1 MSRRW
6 RFSAGVAGLA
16 LALLLGNGIAPVHA
30 ATPQDQETAA
40 TLSPALPRHENTNV
54 ILISLQCLRPDHLGL
69 YGYQRQTSP
78 NIDALGKE
86 SVVFDNAI
94 SQANLTPV
102 AQMSVLT
109 SQYPRVNGMVSFEVA
124 PGQVSAET
132 LPSILKYYGYTTAAT
147 ISSPEFFMRYDTGSG
162 DVVNPGDLF
171 SRSFDYYGRT
181 RRGLGGRSIRKVPAE
196 ALQWLSANKEKKFF
210 LWIASG
216 LIHMP
221 YAAAVPAPYQTMYD
235 PEGYTPFWKN
245 LPLPQSESAASP
257 DPSYEVFSRVLHN
270 QFYLGFKP
278 VYQLTPTDVAYVNG
292 RYDAGVTYT
301 DFFVGKVM
309 ERLAELKL
317 TDKTLVVL
325 QSIHGEDLGEQGN
338 FFHYDVTDTVIKNAL
353 LMRFPD
359 QRFSGRRYTE
369 QVQGIDILPT
379 VLNYLD
385 IPAPHA
391 AQGKSL
397 LPYLSGE
404 ESAPANEF
412 AYIDRLPWWE
422 YTLSKWYLAF
432 KSAQGDTFVDSEK
445 AKLTAYEKM
454 LKERFSKLDAPPG
467 DIAIRTTEWKLILR
481 KDKALLDEVSWWR
494 FISGSKQTTVAHEL
508 YDLVNDPQEK
518 NNVAAT
524 HPDVVA
530 RLKEKLLAWNSA
542 VEERKTTYKKE
553 AKHLIIPYP

>member
-1 MSRRW
+1 MSRRF
-6 RFSAGVAGLA
+6 RVTAGVAGLA
-16 LALLLGNGIAPVHA
+16 LALLLTGSVSQSFA
-30 ATPQDQETAA
+30 TAA
-40 TLSPALPRHENTNV
+40 QDAGQPPTLPRHENTNV

-69 YGYQRQTSP
+69 YGYKRQTSP

-86 SVVFDNAI
+86 SVVFENAI

-124 PGQVSAET
+124 PDQVTAET
-132 LPSILKYYGYTTAAT
+132 LPSILKHYGYTTAAT
-147 ISSPEFFMRYDTGSG
+147 ISSPEFFMRYDSG
-162 DVVNPGDLF
+162 AGAVVNPGDLF

-181 RRGLGGRSIRKVPAE
+181 RRGLGGRSIRKVPSE
-196 ALQWLSANKEKKFF
+196 ALQWLAANKEKKFF

-235 PEGYTPFWKN
+235 PAGYTPFWKRM
-245 LPLPQSESAASP
+245 PLPKSESADSL
-257 DPSYEVFSRVLHN
+257 DPSYEVFSRVFHN
-270 QFYLGFKP
+270 DFYLGFKP
-278 VYQLTPTDVAYVNG
+278 VYHLTQTDVDYVNA

-301 DFFVGKVM
+301 DRFVGEVM
-309 ERLAELKL
+309 KQLAALKL

-353 LMRFPD
+353 MMRFPD
-359 QRFSGRRYTE
+359 HEFSGRRYSE

-379 VLNYLD
+379 VLNYLE
-385 IPAPHA
+385 IPAPHG
-391 AQGKSL
+391 AQGKSM
-397 LPYLSGE
+397 LPYLKEE
-404 ESAPANEF
+404 ESTVPNEF

-432 KSAQGDTFVDSEK
+432 KSAQGDTFVASEK
-445 AKLTAYEKM
+445 AALAAYQTM
-454 LKERFSKLDAPPG
+454 LKERFATLDAPPG
-467 DIAIRTTEWKLILR
+467 DIAIRTKEWKLILR
-481 KDKALLDEVSWWR
+481 KDKALLDKVSWWR
-494 FISGSKQTTVAHEL
+494 FISGSKQETVAHEL
-508 YDLVNDPQEK
+508 YDLTRDPHEK

-524 HPDVVA
+524 HPEVVA
-530 RLKEKLLAWNSA
+530 RLKEKLLAWNST
-542 VEERKTTYKKE
+542 VEAQKSTYKKE
-553 AKHLIIPYP
+553 EKHLIIPYP

>member
-1 MSRRW
+1 MSRRF
-6 RFSAGVAGLA
+6 RVTAGVAGLA
-16 LALLLGNGIAPVHA
+16 LALLLTGSVSQSFA
-30 ATPQDQETAA
+30 TAA
-40 TLSPALPRHENTNV
+40 QDEGQPPTLPRHENTNV

-69 YGYQRQTSP
+69 YGYKRQTSP

-86 SVVFDNAI
+86 SVVFENAI

-124 PGQVSAET
+124 PDQVTAET
-132 LPSILKYYGYTTAAT
+132 LPSILKHYDYTTAAT
-147 ISSPEFFMRYDTGSG
+147 ISSPEFFMRYDSG
-162 DVVNPGDLF
+162 AGAVVNPGDLF

-181 RRGLGGRSIRKVPAE
+181 RRGLGGRSIRKVPSE
-196 ALQWLSANKEKKFF
+196 ALQWLAANKEKKFF

-235 PEGYTPFWKN
+235 PAGYTPFWKRM
-245 LPLPQSESAASP
+245 PLPKSESADSL
-257 DPSYEVFSRVLHN
+257 DPSYEVFSRVFHN
-270 QFYLGFKP
+270 DFYLGFKP
-278 VYQLTPTDVAYVNG
+278 VYHLTQTDVDYVNA

-301 DFFVGKVM
+301 DRFVGEVM
-309 ERLAELKL
+309 KQLAALKL

-353 LMRFPD
+353 MMRFPD
-359 QRFSGRRYTE
+359 HEFSGRRYSE

-379 VLNYLD
+379 VLNYLE
-385 IPAPHA
+385 IPAPHG
-391 AQGKSL
+391 AQGKSM
-397 LPYLSGE
+397 LPYLKGE
-404 ESAPANEF
+404 ETTPPNEF

-432 KSAQGDTFVDSEK
+432 KSAQGDTFVASEK
-445 AKLTAYEKM
+445 APLAAYQTM
-454 LKERFSKLDAPPG
+454 LKERFATLDAPPG
-467 DIAIRTTEWKLILR
+467 DIAIRTKEWKLILR
-481 KDKALLDEVSWWR
+481 KDKTLLDQVSWWR
-494 FISGSKQTTVAHEL
+494 FISGSTQETVAHEL
-508 YDLVNDPQEK
+508 YDLTLDPQEK

-524 HPDVVA
+524 HPEVVA
-530 RLKEKLLAWNSA
+530 RLKEKLLAWNST
-542 VEERKTTYKKE
+542 VEEQKSTYKKE
-553 AKHLIIPYP
+553 EKHLIIPYP